1 MAFCLT
7 TLTKINEHV
16 AIAKVSN
23 RIGKVNSGIVG
34 VGVGPEVDVGFGVDV
49 DVGVGVGVGVVD
61 VGVGVGVGV
70 DVGGVE
76 IGDTMVL
83 DCKVTAVCANALP
96 FNVAPVVSAIA
107 VLSRIIPLK
116 AECVPSVVCPA
127 TTQKM
132 LLACAPPLK
141 ITCTLELT
149 VRVPAIWNTHSSL
162 ELPERVTADGIIT
175 LVLHL

>member
-7 TLTKINEHV
+7 TLTKINEHA

-34 VGVGPEVDVGFGVDV
+34 VGVGLEVDVGFGVDV
-49 DVGVGVGVGVVD
+49 GDVGAGVDVGIVVGVGVGVV
-61 VGVGVGVGV
+61 
-70 DVGGVE
+70 VE

>member
-34 VGVGPEVDVGFGVDV
+34 VGVGPEVDVGFGVD
-49 DVGVGVGVGVVD
+49 VD

-162 ELPERVTADGIIT
+162 ELPERVTADGINT

>member
-1 MAFCLT
+1 M
-7 TLTKINEHV
+7 
-16 AIAKVSN
+16 
-23 RIGKVNSGIVG
+23 
-34 VGVGPEVDVGFGVDV
+34 DV
-49 DVGVGVGVGVVD
+49 DVGVGVELEVE
-61 VGVGVGVGV
+61 VGVGVGVV
-70 DVGGVE
+70 VE
-76 IGDTMVL
+76 IGDVMVL
-83 DCKVTAVCANALP
+83 DCKVTALCANAIP

-116 AECVPSVVCPA
+116 AECVPSVVWPA

>member
-1 MAFCLT
+1 MD
-7 TLTKINEHV
+7 E
-16 AIAKVSN
+16 
-23 RIGKVNSGIVG
+23 VNSGTFG
-34 VGVGPEVDVGFGVDV
+34 VDVGLVELDFDVGAGVAVDFELEVVVGLGELDFDV
-49 DVGVGVGVGVVD
+49 DVGVD
-61 VGVGVGVGV
+61 VELDVGVGV
-70 DVGGVE
+70 DVVVE

-83 DCKVTAVCANALP
+83 DCKVTALCANAKP

-141 ITCTLELT
+141 IICTLELT
-149 VRVPAIWNTHSSL
+149 VRVPAIWNTHSAL

-175 LVLHL
+175 LVPHL